1 MKCEEWSWRIRR
13 CGWLVG
19 VSSEWVGIIYLVNLN
34 NMEYTELSTLKG
46 FLSITDD
53 TQDDSLSSIIS
64 RMTKSLD
71 NFFWWNLGTAE
82 YVEYLDW
89 PNKLFL
95 RLRNIRAI
103 SLYDED
109 GNDMSGEVKMIR
121 GRRVVLKSSISGEIK
136 VEYTAWW
143 DDLEEVWDIEWVF
156 LNMCRDEY
164 NNQWGEREERLKSE
178 SVDGIRL
185 SYYSDV
191 EVEDMAKAKYGRSSL
206 DILKRYRAFTFW
218 RAR

>member
-1 MKCEEWSWRIRR
+1 
-13 CGWLVG
+13 
-19 VSSEWVGIIYLVNLN
+19 
-34 NMEYTELSTLKG
+34 
-46 FLSITDD
+46 
-53 TQDDSLSSIIS
+53 
-64 RMTKSLD
+64 
-71 NFFWWNLGTAE
+71 
-82 YVEYLDW
+82 
-89 PNKLFL
+89 
-95 RLRNIRAI
+95 
-103 SLYDED
+103 
-109 GNDMSGEVKMIR
+109 VKMIK

-143 DDLEEVWDIEWVF
+143 DDLEDIGDIEWIF

-164 NNQWGEREERLKSE
+164 NNQWAEKEERLKSE

-191 EVEDMAKAKYGRSSL
+191 EVEAMTKAKYGRSGI